1 MGIFAGPGVIEDGL
15 VLALDAANLKGYDK
29 FENLW
34 TYSEQFD
41 NGAWGKNQVTVTAN
55 QGIAPDGTLT
65 ADLVTT
71 NTVSA
76 YNTLNQFPTLS
87 TNTNYC
93 YSVFVKLVSGSG
105 TSSRVVF
112 GAANSGV
119 SPVYASWG
127 LQLDTLA
134 ETSDGNTPTVKGY
147 IPYPNGW
154 YRLYMVINT
163 SGQTNPSVGIRFGT
177 GSADTVNTFYVWGA
191 QLERG
196 SSVTDYY
203 PTTSTTKTRGTTWT
217 DVSLGGGNNG
227 TLVNGPT
234 YDSSNGGSIVFDG
247 VNDYVT
253 STSISSQFTSDIT
266 AEAWLYMS
274 SYPSDWVRIIGTGG
288 NGSNRTFGL
297 WYNVGGRIL
306 WQRYGAVD
314 PSIFPESPSLSIGT
328 WYHIVATT
336 SGSSHALY
344 LNASSIGTATASGP
358 WAASGENI
366 TIGFSGFHTYHNG
379 RMSNVRLYNRALTAT
394 EIQKNFNAQRGRFGI

>member
-1 MGIFAGPGVIEDGL
+1 MVLSHGPRVVTDGL
-15 VLALDAANLKGYDK
+15 VLALDAADINSFDEY
-29 FENLW
+29 ENLW

-76 YNTLNQFPTLS
+76 YNTLDQFPTLS

-105 TSSRVVF
+105 TSSRVVL
-112 GAANSGV
+112 ASANDQV

-177 GSADTVNTFYVWGA
+177 GGADTVNTFYVWGA
-191 QLERG
+191 QLEKANAP
-196 SSVTDYY
+196 TDYY
-203 PTTSTTKTRGTTWT
+203 ATTGTAKTRGSTWI
-217 DVSLGGGNNG
+217 DLSGNSNNG
-227 TLVNGPT
+227 TLTNGPT
-234 YDSSNGGSIVFDG
+234 YNISNGGSLVFDG
-247 VNDYVT
+247 TNDYVSVSNDIT
-253 STSISSQFTSDIT
+253 PGTADFAVSVWVYKTETTANKYIWDFGSNGGTLSSGTSITQGFR
-266 AEAWLYMS
+266 Y
-274 SYPSDWVRIIGTGG
+274 
-288 NGSNRTFGL
+288 
-297 WYNVGGRIL
+297 YN
-306 WQRYGAVD
+306 
-314 PSIFPESPSLSIGT
+314 
-328 WYHIVATT
+328 
-336 SGSSHALY
+336 
-344 LNASSIGTATASGP
+344 SSIGTGSILYTGGP
-358 WAASGENI
+358 THAVNTWYNI
-366 TIGFSGFHTYHNG
+366 VYQDY
-379 RMSNVRLYNRALTAT
+379 L
-394 EIQKNFNAQRGRFGI
+394 E